1 MKYLKTFESFKTNEV
16 LDFMTFPADITKG
29 SSDMWSDIWNS
40 ISDKLSDIS
49 DAIKGGLNSLKEA
62 IEEFVKGIIEEFGG
76 EKIAIS
82 IKKMFDS
89 NENLQKIV
97 TVTQYATGS
106 TTWGVEPIKR
116 DSELVKFLKS
126 LNWEDIKKKVQE
138 KWNKFKERM
147 KDDQPHNKPEGITQK
162 FLSFLLSILNFTGM
176 ANLISCGVG
185 AKLILFLNGINMTLL
200 SVIGWSFVITL
211 ASVLILLL
219 SKSLVFA
226 LSGGS
231 IK

>member
-1 MKYLKTFESFKTNEV
+1 MKHLKTFESFKTNEV

-49 DAIKGGLNSLKEA
+49 DAIKGGLNSLK
-62 IEEFVKGIIEEFGG
+62 ISLEEFVKGIIEEFGA
-76 EKIAIS
+76 EKIAVS
-82 IKKMFDS
+82 IKKMFNS
-89 NENLQKIV
+89 NENV
-97 TVTQYATGS
+97 YDGSGRRDWNRGS
-106 TTWGVEPIKR
+106 TTWGVEPIKK

-138 KWNKFKERM
+138 KWDKFKERM
-147 KDDQPHNKPEGITQK
+147 KDGQPFNKPEGITQK
-162 FLSFLLSILNFTGM
+162 FLSFLLSIVNFTGM
-176 ANLISCGVG
+176 ANLITCGVG

-200 SVIGWSFVITL
+200 SVIGWSFFITI
-211 ASVLILLL
+211 ASVLILIL